1 MSLFLMRVRGVKEMN
16 FLIGVFWCTAG
27 ITNII
32 CAIFELLIGNT
43 FAWTIFGA
51 LGGYFMSMGVLLTP
65 GFGVSAAYGKLGAHG
80 AAEFENA
87 MGLFNCCWAAMFLL
101 FLIVAVRT
109 NIFMVLIFA
118 CVSTTC
124 LLMGI
129 SDFCIASHNRATADV
144 LSKVRI
150 YLGIQYV
157 SSSGD

>member
-1 MSLFLMRVRGVKEMN
+1 MGFLV
-16 FLIGVFWCTAG
+16 GVFWFTAG
-27 ITNII
+27 VTNII

-51 LGGYFMSMGVLLTP
+51 LGGYFMSMGVLMTP
-65 GFGVSAAYGKLGAHG
+65 GFGVSAIVKAGGAHG
-80 AAEFENA
+80 YAEFENA

-101 FLIVAVRT
+101 FLIVAIKT

-129 SDFCIASHNRATADV
+129 SDFCNASHNKATGDV
-144 LSKVRI
+144 LQR
-150 YLGIQYV
+150 V
-157 SSSGD
+157 SPLRRYSLIKQ